1 MIGNLETPARSDLPM
16 RLVSLAA
23 IASLAAAALPAHAY
37 TAAEAK
43 NCMKYAFT
51 LCRAA
56 IPHVDKVARC
66 MHDNRSRLSPACA
79 VAVDRFFSTGSVQ
92 KAGKPVVYKN

>member
-1 MIGNLETPARSDLPM
+1 M

-23 IASLAAAALPAHAY
+23 IAVLAAVTLPAHAY

-43 NCMKYAFT
+43 NCMQYAFK

-56 IPHVDKVARC
+56 IPHIDKVARC
-66 MHDNRSRLSPACA
+66 MQDNRSRLSPACA
-79 VAVDRFFSTGSVQ
+79 EAVDRFFSTGSVAKRG
-92 KAGKPVVYKN
+92 KAIVYKE